1 LDSPTSLIPE
11 VEAIPVE
18 SLTQLVNHLSGI
30 APIDPLPRSKM
41 ETWSV
46 SLAGG
51 QQEIKGQEHAKRA
64 IEAATSSHNV
74 LIL

>member
-1 LDSPTSLIPE
+1 LDSPTSLNPE

-18 SLTQLVNHLSGI
+18 SLTQLVDHLSGI
-30 APIDPLPRSKM
+30 APIDPFPRSKM
-41 ETWSV
+41 ETSSV
-46 SLAGG
+46 SLDGG

-64 IEAATSSHNV
+64 LEAAASSHNV